1 MQWPSPWGWG
11 FPGWH
16 IECSAMSTKYLGPTF
31 DIHGG
36 GIDLQAT
43 HHTNEIAQSQACN
56 HTTPAKYWVHTNM
69 LTVNGVRMSKS
80 AGNGFLPKELFTG
93 NHPLLDKGYSPM
105 TVRFFMAQSHYRSTL
120 DFSNEALQAA
130 EKGYKK
136 LMESLSALEK
146 ITPAIT
152 SSVQVDELEQRCY
165 AAMNDDFNSPVLIA
179 HLFDAV
185 RIINSAVDKKET
197 LTSEDLAGLK
207 RIMHTFIFDILGLV
221 DETKQMAGSDV
232 IEGLMRLIIEI
243 RQSARERKDWATSD
257 KIRDALKEIGI
268 EIKDTKEGVEWRIL
282 KD

>member
-1 MQWPSPWGWG
+1 
-11 FPGWH
+11 
-16 IECSAMSTKYLGPTF
+16 
-31 DIHGG
+31 
-36 GIDLQAT
+36 
-43 HHTNEIAQSQACN
+43 
-56 HTTPAKYWVHTNM
+56 
-69 LTVNGVRMSKS
+69 
-80 AGNGFLPKELFTG
+80 
-93 NHPLLDKGYSPM
+93 
-105 TVRFFMAQSHYRSTL
+105 
-120 DFSNEALQAA
+120 
-130 EKGYKK
+130 
-136 LMESLSALEK
+136 
-146 ITPAIT
+146 
-152 SSVQVDELEQRCY
+152 
-165 AAMNDDFNSPVLIA
+165 MNDDFNSPVLIA

-197 LTSEDLAGLK
+197 LTSEDLAELK